1 MWEGL
6 IIFASRLPCRG
17 VCRLMILPWKKTSTS
32 KEKGIQLPQLF
43 CSDHDSR
50 YVALTGRSDS
60 SDKVVQQ
67 IINCKLVGESRP
79 SVVSIRRSVGLFLG
93 TGRCRLRGLP
103 KKVDKDRPDPPP
115 IRHPEFPLFHNQ

>member
-1 MWEGL
+1 MMWYVGGADHFCISASVQGSLPADDSALEEEEHKEREGNTTSPAFL
-6 IIFASRLPCRG
+6 FRPRLPLR
-17 VCRLMILPWKKTSTS
+17 ST
-32 KEKGIQLPQLF
+32 
-43 CSDHDSR
+43 
-50 YVALTGRSDS
+50 TGRSDS

-103 KKVDKDRPDPPP
+103 KKVDKDGPDPPP
-115 IRHPEFPLFHNQ
+115 RISTLP